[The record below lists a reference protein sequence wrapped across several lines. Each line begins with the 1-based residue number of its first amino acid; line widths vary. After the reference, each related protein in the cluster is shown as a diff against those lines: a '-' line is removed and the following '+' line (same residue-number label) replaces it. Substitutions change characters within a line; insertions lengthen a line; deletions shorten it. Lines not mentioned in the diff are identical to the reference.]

1 MSKMVLPVLL
11 LADSFATCDLSIS
24 SCRDNK
30 GYKMTYDNE
39 IEVDNDNTDQ
49 FAGFGKE
56 TTLEL
61 VESEDGR
68 LLLRDAEQDD
78 EALMTIDFSEKLKEL
93 LGSDTQAIGQH
104 MIHAAIQVIMQKQ
117 MSQWHAHV
125 YDKEPT
131 HYS

>member
-1 MSKMVLPVLL
+1 MPY
-11 LADSFATCDLSIS
+11 DS
-24 SCRDNK
+24 
-30 GYKMTYDNE
+30 DNE
-39 IEVDNDNTDQ
+39 IEVDHDSSDQ
-49 FAGFGKE
+49 FNGFAKE

-61 VESEDGR
+61 VEGDNGK
-68 LLLRDAEQDD
+68 LLLRDTEK
-78 EALMTIDFSEKLKEL
+78 EEEPLMTIDFSEKLKEL

-125 YDKEPT
+125 YDKEPK

>member
-1 MSKMVLPVLL
+1 MPY
-11 LADSFATCDLSIS
+11 DI
-24 SCRDNK
+24 
-30 GYKMTYDNE
+30 DNE
-39 IEVDNDNTDQ
+39 IEVDNDPMDQ
-49 FAGFGKE
+49 YSSFAKE

-61 VESEDGR
+61 VEAENGT
-68 LLLRDAEQDD
+68 LLLRDTEKND
-78 EALMTIDFSEKLKEL
+78 EPLMTLEFSDKLKDL

-131 HYS
+131 YYS

>member
-1 MSKMVLPVLL
+1 MPYDIDNDIEVEHDSSEQFN
-11 LADSFATCDLSIS
+11 SFA
-24 SCRDNK
+24 
-30 GYKMTYDNE
+30 
-39 IEVDNDNTDQ
+39 
-49 FAGFGKE
+49 KE

-61 VESEDGR
+61 VEGDNGK
-68 LLLRDAEQDD
+68 LLLRDTEKE
-78 EALMTIDFSEKLKEL
+78 EAPLMTIDFSEKLKEL